1 MVLLNQMPIAIK
13 DSKIDITSEKLTKEL
28 AKEFTKYLKGGEFI
42 FLYGEM
48 GVGKTTFIRY
58 LINQLQKKNNVK
70 ITEVTSPT
78 FNLLYEYEI
87 KSLKVMHYDLY
98 RLESLKEID
107 QLGIFE
113 NSEKVI
119 TIVEWPE
126 KIKKNVENRLE
137 ITFYYENDKEN
148 RKLKFQGFGKWKNF
162 KLDEI

>member
-1 MVLLNQMPIAIK
+1 MLKYNLSQIDTI
-13 DSKIDITSEKLTKEL
+13 SKKILSNLSSTDC
-28 AKEFTKYLKGGEFI
+28 I
-42 FLYGEM
+42 FLFGEL
-48 GVGKTTFIRY
+48 GSGKTTFTRS
-58 LINQLQKKNNVK
+58 LINGLQEKNKVNK
-70 ITEVTSPT
+70 TEVLSPT

-98 RLESLKEID
+98 RLEDIKEVD

-113 NSEKVI
+113 NSENVL

-137 ITFYYENDKEN
+137 ITFCYETDEKS

-162 KLDEI
+162 KLNAI

>member
-1 MVLLNQMPIAIK
+1 MLKYNLSQIDTISKKILLNLSNT
-13 DSKIDITSEKLTKEL
+13 DC
-28 AKEFTKYLKGGEFI
+28 I
-42 FLYGEM
+42 FLFGEL
-48 GVGKTTFIRY
+48 GSGKTTFTRS
-58 LINQLQKKNNVK
+58 LINGLQEKNK
-70 ITEVTSPT
+70 INKTEVLSPT

-98 RLESLKEID
+98 RLEAIKEVD

-113 NSEKVI
+113 NSENII

-137 ITFYYENDKEN
+137 ITFYYETDEES

-162 KLDEI
+162 KLNAI

>member
-1 MVLLNQMPIAIK
+1 MLKYNLSQ
-13 DSKIDITSEKLTKEL
+13 IDIISKKILSNLSNTDC
-28 AKEFTKYLKGGEFI
+28 I
-42 FLYGEM
+42 FLFGEL
-48 GVGKTTFIRY
+48 GSGKTTFTRS
-58 LINQLQKKNNVK
+58 LINGLQKKNKVSK
-70 ITEVTSPT
+70 TEVLSPT

-98 RLESLKEID
+98 RLGALKEVD

-162 KLDEI
+162 KLNEI